1 MQEPSETGTG
11 PRRPHLFPKWT
22 NSLRVIIAAG
32 IVIVP
37 AYLTLV
43 LAYGASPL
51 TTAVGYAPVQPVAY
65 SHAAHPGKLGMDCRY
80 CHTTVEYSWQAS
92 IPPTQVCMNCHH
104 AILADSPKVLPV
116 KESYA
121 SGMPIEWVRVHDL
134 PGFVY
139 FDHHAHVRRNVGCV
153 TCHQRIDTMERVY
166 QAEMLSM
173 RWCLNC
179 HRDPEPNLRPQE
191 YITSMTW
198 SAGTEQAALGH
209 RLRVENNINPSTD
222 CSTCHR

>member
-1 MQEPSETGTG
+1 MDQL
-11 PRRPHLFPKWT
+11 PRNAISSQRPFVFPRWA
-22 NSLRVIIAAG
+22 NSLRMALVI
-32 IVIVP
+32 IVIVLP
-37 AYLTLV
+37 SYLIFV
-43 LAYGASPL
+43 AAYGASPS
-51 TTAVGYAPVQPVAY
+51 TTDVGYQPQQPLPY
-65 SHAAHPGKLGMDCRY
+65 SHAMHPGKLGMDCRY
-80 CHTTVEYSWQAS
+80 CHNTVETSWQAS

-153 TCHQRIDTMERVY
+153 SCHQRIDRMEQVY
-166 QAEMLSM
+166 QAEVLSM
-173 RWCLNC
+173 RWCLDC
-179 HRDPEPNLRPQE
+179 HRNPEPKLRPQE

-198 SAGTEQAALGH
+198 SAGSEQAALGH